1 MYEWIVAFSL
11 SSDAD
16 TYIHTY
22 KQTDRQTDGQ
32 TDRRTDRET
41 DTDRQ
46 TDRQTSIMHLHVYI
60 YIHIHVTYLRK
71 FNYTVNSILTAMNAS
86 VYLLKYT
93 YGIVPST

>member
-16 TYIHTY
+16 TYIHTNR
-22 KQTDRQTDGQ
+22 QTDRPTDRQTDGQ
-32 TDRRTDRET
+32 TERQTQ
-41 DTDRQ
+41 TDRQ
-46 TDRQTSIMHLHVYI
+46 TDRHPLCTYMYIYI

>member
-46 TDRQTSIMHLHVYI
+46 TDRHPLCTYMYI